1 METHLVM
8 LDPFHEV
15 KYYIQ
20 VHIVASLPMTQ
31 AVKNLP
37 AMQKN
42 SRLIP
47 GSGRSPAERIG
58 NPLQFSCL
66 ENPTDRKSQEIG
78 GLLQSVGSQRVRLDI
93 THTIYN
99 HIANEIQTDGPRI
112 AVTTRSHTSTQSP
125 LSQENTLT
133 CENSSPFP
141 LLKPEAVCFSM
152 DLGARE
158 AGFAF
163 LSLLPLVRWY
173 LVSIPRL
180 S

>member
-1 METHLVM
+1 M

-20 VHIVASLPMTQ
+20 VHIVASLLMTQ

-37 AMQKN
+37 AIQKN

-47 GSGRSPAERIG
+47 GSGRSPVERNG

-66 ENPTDRKSQEIG
+66 ENPTDRKSQEPG
-78 GLLQSVGSQRVRLDI
+78 RLQSVGSQRVRLDI

-112 AVTTRSHTSTQSP
+112 AVTTHSHPTQSP
-125 LSQENTLT
+125 L
-133 CENSSPFP
+133 
-141 LLKPEAVCFSM
+141 
-152 DLGARE
+152 
-158 AGFAF
+158 
-163 LSLLPLVRWY
+163 
-173 LVSIPRL
+173 
-180 S
+180 